1 MTLLILE
8 HTSGDPG
15 VPVSGLAQASLH
27 CLFSPSVDCLLY
39 AGHCATCGN
48 TVRKVTDT
56 VTPFQGLGS
65 SNVVIR
71 ELLDKY

>member
-1 MTLLILE
+1 MVMWTRW
-8 HTSGDPG
+8 SM
-15 VPVSGLAQASLH
+15 H
-27 CLFSPSVDCLLY
+27 CLFSPSVGCLLY